1 MKSDNFKGSFLVVLG
16 GSLWGF
22 SGACAQYLFINYS
35 IDPVWLTAYRM
46 AFAGFVLTLVL
57 FCKNKTKVFSI
68 FKNKRDMKDFF
79 VFAFIGL
86 LMCQLTYLLAI
97 KYSNSGTATV
107 IQYTS
112 PALIIFWVCLRT
124 PRLPKAK
131 EVIAVIFALIG
142 TFLIATHGRLDT
154 LVISKQALIYGL
166 ISAAGVVVYNIAPKE
181 ILKKYGAMNVLGL
194 GMLTSG
200 VVFGV
205 FTLSFTKF
213 LLRTPDAILAFLG
226 LSILGAL
233 AAFTIYLKG
242 ITYIGPVKGSVLAS
256 AEPVVSTIISHFWL
270 GTEFAKADLIGF
282 AFIIA
287 IVFIS
292 AHKEEIKNVQTA

>member
-1 MKSDNFKGSFLVVLG
+1 MNTNNFKGSFLVILG

-22 SGACAQYLFINYS
+22 SGTCAQYLFINHN
-35 IDPVWLTAYRM
+35 IDPVWLTACRM
-46 AFAGFVLTLVL
+46 TFAGFVLTFALVV
-57 FCKNKTKVFSI
+57 KDRSKVFNI
-68 FKNKRDMKDFF
+68 FKNKKDTLTFF
-79 VFAFIGL
+79 IFAFIGL
-86 LMCQLTYLLAI
+86 LACQLTYLLAI
-97 KYSNSGTATV
+97 EYSNSGTATI

-112 PALIIFWVCLRT
+112 PAMIILYVCLRT

-131 EVIAVIFALIG
+131 EIAAVIFALAG

-154 LVISKQALIYGL
+154 FVISKQALIYGL
-166 ISAAGVVVYNIAPKE
+166 ISGAAVVVYNVAPKD

-194 GMLTSG
+194 GMLVSG
-200 VVFGV
+200 LAFGII
-205 FTLSFTKF
+205 TLSFTKF
-213 LLRTPDAILAFLG
+213 LLRSPDAFLAFLG

-256 AEPVVSTIISHFWL
+256 AEPVVSTIVSHFWL
-270 GTEFAKADLIGF
+270 GTEFAKIDLIGF

-287 IVFIS
+287 TVFIV
-292 AHKEEIKNVQTA
+292 AHKEDNKNVQTA